1 MLIKSVTFI
10 HLNIYKTKT
19 ITMPVSRRNILKSL
33 ALGVPALQL
42 NPSFAFSSNHLA
54 TALPPIAKGP
64 FEPTRASL
72 RAYQI
77 PDWFRDAKFGIWA
90 HWGPQS
96 AVEYGDWYARTMYMQ
111 GGREY
116 NYHVKTYGHPS
127 K

>member
-1 MLIKSVTFI
+1 
-10 HLNIYKTKT
+10 
-19 ITMPVSRRNILKSL
+19 MPISRRNILKGF
-33 ALGVPALQL
+33 ALGIPALQAGAAYDL
-42 NPSFAFSSNHLA
+42 RDQNVNTKILS
-54 TALPPIAKGP
+54 IDKGP

-72 RAYQI
+72 QQYKI

-96 AVEYGDWYARTMYMQ
+96 AVEYGDWYARTMYLQ

-127 K
+127 KFGFKDTIP